1 MDMRHAAPARRPL
14 TRLVFA
20 LALSLSAAAVSRAQT
35 EEWIHARPEW
45 VVPEKLSVFTC
56 DGVTTANARWIFGSG
71 GWRVEQPPAVSR
83 SGQTVTLDVRAEEWT
98 GIRTLSTVFFEKNF
112 DLGVLEP
119 GNYTLDVQS
128 WCAPLKQ
135 VQFTVRQ
142 PRPAATRLD
151 DGCFFVSQ
159 HYRDF
164 LSREPDGAGLAFW
177 TDELASC
184 GADSACAEVKHVN
197 VSGAFFLSTEFRET
211 GYFVYRVYKAAF
223 GRAPAF
229 AEFAPDAARVG
240 SNLVVGGVK
249 PWLTILDGNKRAF
262 VLAFAARPEFAAH
275 YDGLTTAQYV
285 DKLFETAGV
294 TPTRAERD
302 ELINSVDDCTAT
314 FGCPTRANILRRVA
328 EHPALDRK
336 VFNEAFVHMQYF
348 GYLRRDPDPDGL
360 AFWRAKLDQFHGNY
374 VAAELVKAFI
384 SSDEYRHRFGN

>member
-1 MDMRHAAPARRPL
+1 MRQVTLSRRSFN
-14 TRLVFA
+14 RLVFA
-20 LALSLSAAAVSRAQT
+20 LTLALSAASGARAQT

-56 DGVTTANARWIFGSG
+56 DGVTTASAGWIFNSG
-71 GWRVEQPPAVSR
+71 GYRVEQPPVVSR

-98 GIRTLSTVFFEKNF
+98 GVRTLSIIIFEKDF
-112 DLGVLEP
+112 ELGVLEP

-128 WCAPLKQ
+128 WGSPLKQ
-135 VQFTVRQ
+135 IQFTVRQ
-142 PRPAATRLD
+142 PQPAAARLD

-184 GADSACAEVKHVN
+184 GHEAACAEVKRIN
-197 VSGAFFLSTEFRET
+197 VSGAFFLSIEFRET
-211 GYFVYRVYKAAF
+211 GYFVYRAYKAAF
-223 GRAPAF
+223 GRAPTF

-249 PWLTILDGNKRAF
+249 PWLTILDGNKRVF
-262 VLAFAARPEFAAH
+262 MRAFADRPEFVAR

-302 ELINSVDDCTAT
+302 EMIRSVDDCPSTS
-314 FGCPTRANILRRVA
+314 FGCPTRATLLRGVV

-336 VFNEAFVHMQYF
+336 LFNEAFVHMQYF

-360 AFWRAKLDQFHGNY
+360 NFWRAKLDQFHGNY
-374 VAAELVKAFI
+374 VAAELVKAFLN
-384 SSDEYRHRFGN
+384 SDEYRHRFGQ